1 MFISLLH
8 EFIFLTTADMNGI
21 SQSPTGVAVCFL
33 ITGLLGHQGILLLN
47 YSSRKEILI
56 HF

>member
-1 MFISLLH
+1 
-8 EFIFLTTADMNGI
+8 MNGI